1 MSEDEEIEDQA
12 SSEEEEQILPKSK
25 KKIGKESR
33 ERKAKAS
40 MVWSRIVSMDV
51 KPQKNNASFPVQV
64 DLALVE
70 GKEDYR
76 AGLSVKQFRP
86 YFDPKEY
93 VKLNE
98 PLEMQKHQLREQQLT
113 AYAKKASEIREW
125 FMTKAKEVDDE

>member
-12 SSEEEEQILPKSK
+12 SSDEAEQILPKSK

-33 ERKAKAS
+33 ERRLKAS

-51 KPQKNNASFPVQV
+51 RPQKNNASFPVQV
-64 DLALVE
+64 DLTFVE

-86 YFDPKEY
+86 YFT
-93 VKLNE
+93 
-98 PLEMQKHQLREQQLT
+98 LT
-113 AYAKKASEIREW
+113 RRS
-125 FMTKAKEVDDE
+125 TSS